1 MNTEL
6 IIEDASLEN
15 KLVIT
20 KTLIGEVDDLA
31 KEHQDFQDRYI
42 VAGRQALY
50 ELIGKIYFLA
60 EKLDRCIDRV
70 EQLDLLRNILLRE
83 YGIKTQENTPDLTVL
98 VRYITRADRKTA
110 HVYARAIETARANNV
125 APTNFAGYVQ
135 QVGGLERIRSNAA
148 DYSENLSDEIIDNKV
163 DDMLELTK
171 LYLSARSELPLATF
185 KLPKKMMQGNKNG
198 SLTHFFCHE
207 RNGRQYVLAQ
217 LSVEKKQELGMVQDV
232 ARQLSV
238 DVDLGKKNINKF
250 YAKAMEKRRQRTI
263 KEICKRRPELAVV
276 MKKRSIGI

>member
-6 IIEDASLEN
+6 EVNEMQPAN

-20 KTLIGEVDDLA
+20 RTLIGEADDLA
-31 KEHQDFQDRYI
+31 KEHEDFQDRYI

-60 EKLDRCIDRV
+60 EKLDGCIDRV
-70 EQLDLLRNILLRE
+70 EQLELLRNILLKE
-83 YGIKTQENTPDLTVL
+83 YGVKTQQNTPDLTVL

-110 HVYARAIETARANNV
+110 HVYARAIEAARANQV
-125 APTNFAGYVQ
+125 PPTNFAGYVK
-135 QVGGLERIRSNAA
+135 QVGGLERIRSGTSA
-148 DYSENLSDEIIDNKV
+148 SLENLCDEIVDNKT

-185 KLPKKMMQGNKNG
+185 KLSKKMMQGNKNG
-198 SLTHFFCHE
+198 SFTHFFCHE

-217 LSVEKKQELGMVQDV
+217 LSVDKKHELGMIQDV

-238 DVDLGKKNINKF
+238 DVDLGKKNINRF
-250 YAKAMEKRRQRTI
+250 YAKAMKKRRQRTI
-263 KEICKRRPELAVV
+263 KEICKRRPVLAAV
-276 MKKRSIGI
+276 MKKRCIGI